1 MKKFGKILI
10 MKSEGYK
17 KYLKRIKRDNI
28 LVFTTQIFIVI
39 IFIVIW
45 QILADKNIVDTFLV
59 SSPSRVCSTIIDLI
73 KANNFWNHIFTT
85 VYEIIIS
92 FILGNFIGL
101 FVASILWFN
110 KFLARVFE
118 PFLTILNS
126 LPKVALGPLIIIW
139 AGANIKSII
148 LMSLLISAII
158 SIINIYNSFKST
170 DINKIKIIKSM
181 GGSKFQIYKNV
192 ILKDNYIKII
202 ESFKINVSMCFVGVI
217 MGELLVSKQ
226 GIGYLIMYGSQ
237 VFNMNFVITGV
248 VLLVILTI
256 ILYYVINYIEKVSRK

>member
-1 MKKFGKILI
+1 

-17 KYLKRIKRDNI
+17 KYLRRIKRDNI
-28 LVFTTQIFIVI
+28 LVFATQIIIVI
-39 IFIVIW
+39 SFIVIW
-45 QILADKNIVDTFLV
+45 QILADKKLVDTFLV
-59 SSPSRVCSTIIDLI
+59 SSPSKVYSTIVSLI
-73 KANNFWNHIFTT
+73 KSNNFWNHIFTT

-92 FILGNFIGL
+92 FILGNFIGVL
-101 FVASILWFN
+101 VASILWFN

-139 AGANIKSII
+139 TGANTKSII
-148 LMSLLISAII
+148 LMSLLISSII

-181 GGSKFQIYKNV
+181 GGNKFQIYKSV

-217 MGELLVSKQ
+217 MGELLVSKE

-237 VFNMNFVITGV
+237 VFNMNFVITGI

-256 ILYYVINYIEKVSRK
+256 ILYYVINYIEKISRK

>member
-1 MKKFGKILI
+1 

-17 KYLKRIKRDNI
+17 KYLRRIKRDNI
-28 LVFTTQIFIVI
+28 LVFATQIIIVI
-39 IFIVIW
+39 SFIVIW
-45 QILADKNIVDTFLV
+45 QILADKKIVDTFLV
-59 SSPSRVCSTIIDLI
+59 SSPSKVYSTIVSLI
-73 KANNFWNHIFTT
+73 KNNNFWNHIFTT

-92 FILGNFIGL
+92 FILGNFIGVL
-101 FVASILWFN
+101 AASILWFN

-139 AGANIKSII
+139 AGANTKSII
-148 LMSLLISAII
+148 LMSLLISSII

-181 GGSKFQIYKNV
+181 GGNKFQIYKSV

-217 MGELLVSKQ
+217 MGELLVSKE

-237 VFNMNFVITGV
+237 VFNMNFVITGI

-256 ILYYVINYIEKVSRK
+256 ILYYVINYIEKISRK